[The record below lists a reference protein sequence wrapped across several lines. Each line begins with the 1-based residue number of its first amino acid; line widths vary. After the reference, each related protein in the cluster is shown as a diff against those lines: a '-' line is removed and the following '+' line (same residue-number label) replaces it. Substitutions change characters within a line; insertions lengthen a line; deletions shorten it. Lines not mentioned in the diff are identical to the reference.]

1 MTSFQLVLRKAAD
14 GAQSQSVRSARQRLG
29 VRRPSAALETDAH
42 LKSARGLAQSKTL
55 TRGLAL
61 LLALVNSFCVAA
73 EPPFD
78 LTGFASIEAHGL
90 KTTTGGGDAKPVMVR
105 TAKEFQSACER
116 LDIKS
121 KAQRDNTPRVIV
133 VAADIDLGELA
144 NQKGGSVLT
153 NVGVVR
159 VRPNTTIYAL
169 GAGATI
175 RHGTIEIHGA
185 WNIIIRNLRFR
196 DLWEFDPT
204 GKYDKLGWDYVRI
217 TNAGQ
222 THSHHIWVDHCD
234 FEKAYDG
241 LCDVVHGS
249 DLVTISWC
257 RFAGDARG
265 PHKKCILIGHSSGPS
280 NGARDGGR
288 LNVTLHHNWF
298 ENIEDRAPRA
308 RFGNIHCYNN
318 VIETAK
324 YATISVSGAVTL
336 VENCV
341 YSNAL
346 VATSFSHAKDKL
358 TKNLGGTICIVDSR
372 NLNPATGGEGKTAD
386 EKFER
391 ANNFKSSVER
401 AALKFNAPADFKWED
416 LSKLPYRYD
425 TGPVDEVAATVR
437 NFSGTGKI
445 VLPEPK

>member
-1 MTSFQLVLRKAAD
+1 MN
-14 GAQSQSVRSARQRLG
+14 
-29 VRRPSAALETDAH
+29 AH
-42 LKSARGLAQSKTL
+42 VSIAIAG
-55 TRGLAL
+55 
-61 LLALVNSFCVAA
+61 LLALNSALVGAG
-73 EPPFD
+73 EPSFA
-78 LTGFASIEAHGL
+78 LSGFAAVEAHGI
-90 KTTTGGGDAKPVMVR
+90 KTTTGGGNVAPVLVR

-121 KAQRDNTPRVIV
+121 KAARDNSPRVIV
-133 VAADIDLGELA
+133 VAADLDLGELA
-144 NQKGGSVLT
+144 NEKPGNVLT
-153 NVGVVR
+153 NVGVVH
-159 VRPNTTIYAL
+159 VRPHTTIYSP
-169 GAGATI
+169 GSGATI

-204 GKYDKLGWDYVRI
+204 GKYDRFGWDYIRI
-217 TNAGQ
+217 TNAGE

-280 NGARDGGR
+280 NSARDGGR

-298 ENIEDRAPRA
+298 ENIDDRAPRA
-308 RFGNIHCYNN
+308 RFGNIHCFNN
-318 VIETAK
+318 VVETAK

-358 TKNLGGTICIVDSR
+358 TKNLGGTMCIVDSV

-386 EKFER
+386 EQFER

-401 AALKFNAPADFKWED
+401 SALKFNAPADFKWD
-416 LSKLPYRYD
+416 DRAKLPYDY
-425 TGPVDEVAATVR
+425 TVDAAAATPGLVKR
-437 NFSGTGKI
+437 LAGVGKLQLE
-445 VLPEPK
+445 VLTVPK